1 MKVVILAGGKGTR
14 LAPYTVVLPKPLV
27 PVGDR
32 PILEIIIGQLRH
44 YGITEI
50 VMAVGHLAELIE
62 AYFGDGSKFGVQIQY
77 SREREPLGTAGP
89 LGLIDGLEETFLVMN
104 GDLLTTLDY
113 SRLVA
118 HHNDTGA
125 LCTIAMYRRE
135 VQINLGV
142 MEVDS
147 ECRLLDYTE
156 KPTYDYRVSMGA
168 YVFDPSVLRYIYA
181 SEYLDFPDLIRLLLR
196 NGQHVA
202 AYPFEG
208 YWLDIG
214 RHDDYALAMEDFEK
228 MRPSLIFEDVAA
240 EKEAKRLALADDLSP
255 AAVRPARLQ

>member
-62 AYFGDGSKFGVQIQY
+62 AYFGDGSKFGVQIHY

-135 VQINLGV
+135 VQVTLGV

-147 ECRLLDYTE
+147 RHKLLDYIE
-156 KPTYDYRVSMGA
+156 KPTYEYNVSMGA
-168 YVFDPSVLRYIYA
+168 YVFDPQVLEHIA
-181 SEYLDFPDLIRLLLR
+181 PSEYVDFPDLIKRLLR
-196 NGQHVA
+196 SGAYVA
-202 AYPFEG
+202 GYPFDG

-214 RHDDYALAMEDFEK
+214 RHDDYAQAMEEFEK
-228 MRPSLIFEDVAA
+228 MRSSLIFEEEVPDEV
-240 EKEAKRLALADDLSP
+240 ESLP
-255 AAVRPARLQ
+255 FGH